1 MSSYYPSI
9 TELAVLSPTATVDAM
24 YQALHAVEEHKLAAL
39 AVPPFWTKKLRRDMG
54 QAHAA
59 ELVAVVGS
67 PYGYQRTEAK
77 QLEAELALKD
87 GASAIELTLNV
98 SAWQSA
104 SAGWIKI
111 ETVKLAKYLHD
122 QEKPLTVRLE
132 LHQIAEPTLPKLL
145 KTLSDAG
152 ADYVKVLL
160 NDAGTLLSATTR
172 LRELLPQVTGLKI
185 GTSTLSG
192 VSPDTLEKAGAE
204 RIELPFPH

>member
-1 MSSYYPSI
+1 MTSYYPSF
-9 TELAVLSPTATVDAM
+9 TELAVLSPTATVDTM
-24 YQALHAVEEHKLAAL
+24 YQALSLVNEHKLAAL

-54 QAHAA
+54 PAHAA
-59 ELVAVVGS
+59 ELITVVGY

-87 GASAIELTLNV
+87 GANAIELTLNV

-111 ETVKLAKYLHD
+111 ETVKFAKWLHE
-122 QEKPLTVRLE
+122 QEVPLTVRFE
-132 LHQIAEPTLPKLL
+132 LKQVANATLPGLL

-152 ADYVKVLL
+152 ADYIKVMLDEGSLL
-160 NDAGTLLSATTR
+160 PEAAR
-172 LRELLPQVTGLKI
+172 LRELLPTNTGLRVGI
-185 GTSTLSG
+185 SATTAASLADIQET
-192 VSPDTLEKAGAE
+192 GAE

>member
-1 MSSYYPSI
+1 MSSVHPSI
-9 TELAVLSPTATVDAM
+9 TELAVLGSTATVDSM
-24 YQALHAVEEHKLAAL
+24 YKALDLVEENKLAAL

-54 QAHAA
+54 EAHFAD
-59 ELVAVVGS
+59 LIAVIGY

-87 GASAIELTLNV
+87 GANVIELTLNV

-111 ETVKLAKYLHD
+111 ETVKFAKWLHEQELA
-122 QEKPLTVRLE
+122 LTVRFE
-132 LHQIAEPTLPKLL
+132 LQQIVDSTLPKLL

-160 NDAGTLLSATTR
+160 RENESLADVAR
-172 LRELLPQVTGLKI
+172 LRELLP
-185 GTSTLSG
+185 
-192 VSPDTLEKAGAE
+192 
-204 RIELPFPH
+204 